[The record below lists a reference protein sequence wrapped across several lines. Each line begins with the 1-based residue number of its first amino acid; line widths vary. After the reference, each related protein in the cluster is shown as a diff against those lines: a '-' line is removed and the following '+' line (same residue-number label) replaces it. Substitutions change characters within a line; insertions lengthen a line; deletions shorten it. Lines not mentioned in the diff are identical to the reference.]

1 MRESKCSRDW
11 QEDESTNTHHGQGK
25 QAAHPSQG
33 RPISCASIRAISSAS
48 RALCSMARTLAARS
62 AGSRDGAGMGD
73 ISRSSRSRARR
84 VWRFAMAV
92 GPITPKR
99 RLYHVN
105 ISGEGTNRRSISFG
119 SNFVSPPA

>member
-1 MRESKCSRDW
+1 
-11 QEDESTNTHHGQGK
+11 
-25 QAAHPSQG
+25 
-33 RPISCASIRAISSAS
+33 
-48 RALCSMARTLAARS
+48 
-62 AGSRDGAGMGD
+62 MGD